1 MDKVTFVILSF
12 EGPDRYSHA
21 GGLGTR
27 VAGLSDA
34 LARMGIETH
43 VFFIGDP
50 NLPGHEVKVG
60 GKLHLHRWCQWI
72 SKHHPRGVYDGEE
85 GKLPDWTRSI
95 PFWLE
100 HEFLPQRIA
109 NGGKVVVLAEEW
121 QTAGSVLGLGGVIAR
136 NGWQRNVKLLWNAN
150 NTFGFERVDWPALK
164 LAAAITTVSKYMK
177 HVLWRYGVDAR
188 VIPNGIAES
197 WLRPLD
203 RRACT
208 QLARAVQGR
217 LTLAKVARW
226 DPDKRWDMAVDAV
239 AYAKRL
245 GGSPFFIAR
254 GGSEQHGQ
262 EVMARAEKRGLKLAR
277 VRWSGNGPEPMTE
290 AIRSALDSDMVV
302 LDGYL
307 SEEQMRVLFHVA
319 DAVLAN
325 SGVEPFGLV
334 GLETMAV
341 GGIALVGCTGED
353 YVTPGHDAI
362 SLQSNDPREIVHHIG
377 YLTTSGDVVRRMR
390 VAARHTAARYTWSA
404 VIERVQMPYLSEL
417 GLLTRSSRVV
427 MPVPFRPTEPRLA
440 VPVIAP
446 DWNRNGGMKRNPVL
460 VGAARRSNNGKD
472 QVPAE

>member
-1 MDKVTFVILSF
+1 MDKVTFIILSF

-34 LARMGIETH
+34 LARMGFETH
-43 VFFIGDP
+43 LFFIGDP
-50 NLPGHEVKVG
+50 NLPGHEVSLD
-60 GKLHLHRWCQWI
+60 GKLNLHRWCQWI

-85 GKLPDWTRSI
+85 GKLPDWTGSI
-95 PFWLE
+95 PWWLE
-100 HEFLPQRIA
+100 NEFLPQTIA
-109 NGGKVVVLAEEW
+109 SGSKVVVIAEEW
-121 QTAGSVLGLGGVIAR
+121 QTVGSILGLRNVIAR
-136 NGWQRNVKLLWNAN
+136 HGWQRDVKLLWNAN
-150 NTFGFERVDWPALK
+150 NTFGFDRIDWPALK

-177 HVLWRYGVDAR
+177 HVLWRFGVDAR

-197 WLRPLD
+197 WLKPLD

-245 GGSPFFIAR
+245 GGAPLFIAR
-254 GGSEQHGQ
+254 GGAEQHGR
-262 EVMARAEKRGLKLAR
+262 EVVARAERRGLKLAR
-277 VRWSGNGPEPMTE
+277 VRWSGGGAEQMTE
-290 AIRSALDSDMVV
+290 AIRSAVDCDMIV

-307 SEEQMRVLFHVA
+307 TEEQRRVLFHVA

-362 SLQSNDPREIVHHIG
+362 SLQSDDPREIVHHIR
-377 YLTTSGDVVRRMR
+377 YLNDSDEVVRKMR
-390 VAARHTAARYTWSA
+390 LAARQTASRYTWGA
-404 VIERVQMPYLSEL
+404 VIERVQMPYLNEL
-417 GLLTRSSRVV
+417 GLLTGSNRV
-427 MPVPFRPTEPRLA
+427 MLLA
-440 VPVIAP
+440 PA
-446 DWNRNGGMKRNPVL
+446 
-460 VGAARRSNNGKD
+460 
-472 QVPAE
+472 QPAETRHA